1 VCHFAQAPDEG
12 STRLEDVLLL
22 LLAAFL
28 IPVGIL
34 LIGSP
39 IALAVRLVRELVRR
53 LY

>member
-39 IALAVRLVRELVRR
+39 IALARLVRELVRR